1 MARIRKLRA
10 VRAIVRPDRREEYLA
25 RWKAYARAARAVG
38 AEIRLFEDQALPG
51 RFFEL
56 TEHWAAKGME
66 VALDGA
72 LQAANLRGVCVTR
85 EGEEVL
91 YRELEIETED

>member
-10 VRAIVRPDRREEYLA
+10 VRAIVRPDRRDEYLTC
-25 RWKAYARAARAVG
+25 WKRYVREARATG

-56 TEHWAAKGME
+56 TEHWAAEGME
-66 VALDGA
+66 VALEA
-72 LQAANLRGVCVTR
+72 AYEAANVRSACVLR

-91 YRELEIETED
+91 YREVEIDG